1 MLRCLM
7 KKIIKEKSPSMS
19 DCLTL
24 SLSHCRCCRVVTVS
38 LNTCIRCCES
48 CECCVCVGVLVW
60 VVWVGS
66 AVPQFP
72 QLNKNANLSR
82 GPCVWC
88 GKMNVECVAEAKYL
102 HMLLLAAVAADG
114 NIHTRTH
121 THIRAPGEW
130 HAETHLR
137 NDTQCV
143 NVF

>member
-1 MLRCLM
+1 ML
-7 KKIIKEKSPSMS
+7 
-19 DCLTL
+19 
-24 SLSHCRCCRVVTVS
+24 
-38 LNTCIRCCES
+38 
-48 CECCVCVGVLVW
+48 CVCVGVLVG

-114 NIHTRTH
+114 NTHTRTQ

-130 HAETHLR
+130 HAGTHLR